1 MTKTAATSTATST
14 CWKDRRLFARSHVI
28 LNGRL
33 RGGIE
38 EQDCVVLDLS
48 ASGAMVRL
56 SDPAPSPAHVAV
68 ASEHFGVPSSALGNT
83 RHVAINA
90 FSCCR
95 VHYRVLVSSLT
106 IIILFRLSSKGV

>member
-1 MTKTAATSTATST
+1 MTKTAIKSTAKST

-33 RGGIE
+33 RGGID

-68 ASEHFGVPSSALGNT
+68 TSEHFGELHARVIWQMHNVVGISFADRPQQ
-83 RHVAINA
+83 VARAIA
-90 FSCCR
+90 AAAP
-95 VHYRVLVSSLT
+95 HL
-106 IIILFRLSSKGV
+106 RLAS

>member
-1 MTKTAATSTATST
+1 MTKTAAKSTATST

-38 EQDCVVLDLS
+38 EQDCVLLDLS

-56 SDPAPSPAHVAV
+56 SDPAPSPAHVALSTEQFGELHGRVVWQMHNVVGLSFADRPQQV
-68 ASEHFGVPSSALGNT
+68 ARAVSA
-83 RHVAINA
+83 VAP
-90 FSCCR
+90 
-95 VHYRVLVSSLT
+95 HL
-106 IIILFRLSSKGV
+106 RLAS